1 MKKSMKTGVSLIIG
15 IYVIAG
21 LYIVT
26 GCEKQSDNTEIS
38 EPIQI
43 TLNAP
48 EQLLAEK
55 GKSFSFSLLSSV
67 ISSEETDKNI
77 SISPFSLNSCL
88 AMVLNAA
95 AGPSK
100 DSVKKAMGYDDF
112 TVSEVNSYFKKV
124 REAVLK
130 TDNTTQVIIANSIWY
145 RQEATPELPFVNINK
160 SFFNAEINP
169 IDFSNQGNVNL
180 INDWCSDKT
189 NGLIN
194 EAIDKIK
201 PEDFMY
207 LINALY
213 FKAIWQKGYEFD
225 KKNTVSTNF
234 NLGSGGVAQ
243 VNMMKA
249 ELKLPY
255 YSDQNLS
262 MISMPYGNGA
272 FSMLFFLP
280 APTKDPLQTVVL
292 LSDEEYLNSVI
303 GGAYEKNQQQTVRVE
318 IPKFKFRFNKSL
330 NDILKERGMA
340 IVYDPFR
347 ADFTDAFRGVPLI
360 VSDVK
365 QLNYINVD
373 EEGTEAAAVT
383 VVTFGVNSVP
393 QFTEFR
399 LDRPFLFA
407 IRENTS
413 GVILFAGRVGNP
425 ALEGD

>member
-1 MKKSMKTGVSLIIG
+1 MKAVVSLIIG
-15 IYVIAG
+15 ISVAAG
-21 LYIVT
+21 LNLIT
-26 GCEKQSDNTEIS
+26 GCDKQSDNTDNTEIT
-38 EPIQI
+38 EPIEI

-55 GKSFSFSLLSSV
+55 GKSFTFSLLSSV

-77 SISPFSLNSCL
+77 SISPFSLNSSL
-88 AMVLNAA
+88 AMLLNAV
-95 AGPSK
+95 AGASK

-112 TVSEVNSYFKKV
+112 TISEVNSYFKKV
-124 REAVLK
+124 REAVLS
-130 TDNTTQVIIANSIWY
+130 TDNTTKVIIANSIWY
-145 RQEATPELPFVNINK
+145 RQEATPETPFVNINK
-160 SFFNAEINP
+160 SYFNAEIKP
-169 IDFSNQGNVNL
+169 IDFSDQGNVKL

-194 EAIDKIK
+194 EAIDIIK
-201 PEDFMY
+201 PDDFMY
-207 LINALY
+207 MINALY

-225 KKNTVSTNF
+225 KKNTVSKSF
-234 NLGSGGVAQ
+234 NLARGGVAQ

-249 ELKLPY
+249 EFKLPY

-280 APTKDPLQTVVL
+280 APTKDPLQTAVL
-292 LSDEEYLNSVI
+292 LSNEEYLNSVI
-303 GGAYEKNQQQTVRVE
+303 EEAYEKNQQQTVRVE
-318 IPKFKFRFNKSL
+318 VPKFKFRFNTSF

-340 IVYDPFR
+340 IVYDPLR
-347 ADFTDAFRGVPLI
+347 ADFTDSFRGVPL
-360 VSDVK
+360 VVTDVK

-383 VVTFGVNSVP
+383 VVTVGVTSVP
-393 QFTEFR
+393 QVTEFR

-425 ALEGD
+425 ALEGN